1 MATETMETMETT
13 EVGGHGRAGDR
24 RWRLEGAENR
34 GRKLRKKCGKTG
46 VEDGGSSRRFY
57 QEQVSF
63 FDGANLS
70 FLTVL
75 DELMRRADGGR
86 DEKERMIS
94 PFAKNE

>member
-1 MATETMETMETT
+1 M
-13 EVGGHGRAGDR
+13 GGHRRVGDR

-34 GRKLRKKCGKTG
+34 GRKLRKKCGETG

-75 DELMRRADGGR
+75 DELVRRGGWR
-86 DEKERMIS
+86 ERREGEKGF